1 MSKKDWKSPSMDI
14 FQLLVAER
22 EKERR
27 KRKEEVLAPLGI
39 KEFFAEGKIT
49 IDKRTCQGVE
59 CKLCIKACPTDA
71 LFWKAG
77 EIGLTEELC
86 IYCGACVLSCIVDD
100 CIEVTRKTSTGELVA
115 FSKPRDFVTLQNNIN
130 TKKRVEKIK
139 DAFPEVKAYLEQHKA
154 KKA

>member
-1 MSKKDWKSPSMDI
+1 MSKKDWKSPSVDI

-49 IDKRTCQGVE
+49 IDKRTCQGVG
-59 CKLCIKACPTDA
+59 CKLCIRACPTDA

-100 CIEVTRKTSTGELVA
+100 CIEVTRKISTGELVT
-115 FSKPRDFVTLQNNIN
+115 FSKSRDFFTLQNNIN
-130 TKKRVEKIK
+130 TRKRVERIK
-139 DAFPEVKAYLEQHKA
+139 GFFPEVKAYLEKHKA
-154 KKA
+154 RKA